1 LSRSEAG
8 SSCSD
13 YRRQWNI
20 IANDDGRRTLC
31 WPEPN
36 LVRGGVSF
44 FLYLDLCP
52 DGYLRNTHYSIKHE
66 E

>member
-1 LSRSEAG
+1 MNNEAE
-8 SSCSD
+8 S
-13 YRRQWNI
+13 
-20 IANDDGRRTLC
+20 TLL